1 MTPALTIALVGNP
14 NSGKTTLF
22 NDLTGSSQYVGNWP
36 GVTVEKKLGPLRK
49 HDQVQVVDLPGVY
62 SLSPYSPEEVVARD
76 YLLQEKPDVVLNIV
90 DGTNLE
96 RNLYLTTQLL
106 EIGLPLVV
114 AVNLMDEVSK
124 QGDAI
129 HLDLLQ
135 EALGCPVLGISAL
148 KGEGIEEVI
157 QTALGAKE
165 QGLPPRHYFSG
176 PIEHALAHI
185 EEAILHDRPA
195 ADQHWYALKI
205 FERDQ
210 QILDQL
216 QIPPAT
222 LRHIE
227 GDIQQAEQELGDDA
241 ESLITSERYRRISEI
256 LALAYERKSAEEL
269 SRSDKLDRLVTNPW
283 LALPIFAA
291 VMTLVFY
298 LTVSTVGAWA
308 DIWISKGIF
317 GQGIEIFGTWVPGLP
332 VALESGLTALGAAPW
347 LQSLVI
353 DGVLAGVGA
362 VLGFVPQMLVL
373 FLLLSFL
380 ELSGYMARV
389 AFIFDRTFCKF
400 GLSGKSFVPMLVSAG
415 CGVAGIMAARTIEN
429 ERDRRMTIITATF
442 MPCGGKVPLI
452 VMIGTLLFD
461 GDWWFTPL
469 AYFIGLAV
477 IAVSGII
484 LKKSKFFAG
493 EPAPFLMELPAYRLP
508 QFASLMRIVWERVR
522 SFIQRA
528 GTVIFISSIILWL
541 GSRLGFVAGQFTFAV
556 DLPLYDSLIGR
567 LGAAISFIFRPLG
580 FGQASATIATLM
592 GLIAK
597 EETVAVFGVLDFAG
611 LSRLAAFSFLIF
623 NLICSPCIAAIGAMR
638 QELADARWTAF
649 ALAYQTGF
657 AYALSLMIYQFGLT
671 AQGQPQLVGLI
682 FASATLA
689 LLAYL
694 LFRPAPKLE
703 NL

>member
-1 MTPALTIALVGNP
+1 MTPNLTIALVGNP

-49 HDQVQVVDLPGVY
+49 DDRVQVVDLPGVY

-76 YLLQEKPDVVLNIV
+76 YLVKEKPDVILNIV

-106 EIGLPLVV
+106 EVGLPVVV

-129 HLDLLQ
+129 RLDRLQ

-148 KGEGIEEVI
+148 KGEGLEDLI
-157 QTALGAKE
+157 QTLMQAKG

-185 EEAILHDRPA
+185 EEAVLHDWPLQ
-195 ADQHWYALKI
+195 DQHWYAVKI
-205 FERDQ
+205 FEGDS

-216 QIPPAT
+216 NLPAST
-222 LRHIE
+222 LQHIA
-227 GDIQQAEQELGDDA
+227 GDIQQAEEELGDDA
-241 ESLITSERYRRISEI
+241 ASLITSERYKRISEI
-256 LALAYERKSAEEL
+256 LALAYIKQSPSDL
-269 SRSDKLDRLVTNPW
+269 TRSDKLDRLVTNPW
-283 LALPIFAA
+283 LALPIFAI

-298 LTVSTVGAWA
+298 LTVSSVGTWA
-308 DIWISKGIF
+308 EAWISKGIF
-317 GQGIEIFGTWVPGLP
+317 SKGIQVFGHWIPGLP
-332 VALESGLTALGAAPW
+332 VALSSGLTALGAAPW
-347 LQSLVI
+347 LQSVVI
-353 DGVLAGVGA
+353 DGILAGVGA

-389 AFIFDRTFCKF
+389 AFIFDRTFRKF

-442 MPCGGKVPLI
+442 MPCGGKIPLI
-452 VMIGTLLFD
+452 VLIGGLLFD
-461 GDWWFTPL
+461 GAWWFTPL
-469 AYFIGLAV
+469 AYFIGLAA

-484 LKKSKFFAG
+484 LKKSKAFAG

-508 QFASLMRIVWERVR
+508 QFASLMRTVWERVR

-528 GTVIFISSIILWL
+528 GTVIFISSIVLWL
-541 GSRLGFVAGQFTFAV
+541 GSRIGLVDGHLTFAV
-556 DLPLYDSLIGR
+556 DLPLYDSLIGK
-567 LGAAISFIFRPLG
+567 LGTAISFIFRPLG
-580 FGQASATIATLM
+580 FGQAGATIATLM

-657 AYALSLMIYQFGLT
+657 AYALSLMIYQFALT
-671 AQGQPQLVGLI
+671 AQGQPQPFGLVL
-682 FASATLA
+682 ASVSLA

-694 LFRPAPKLE
+694 LFRPSPQRA
-703 NL
+703 